1 MSGTSTSSSNGT
13 IIISGPAVIQVQD
26 FFLKAGILH
35 PIIVGSIVVIVLF
48 TYLRTG
54 SNRSVAPITVFDW
67 VINVALGSTLAGI
80 VNGNSLV
87 RGLLALAT
95 MLGFQ
100 YFTSTIS
107 TRFQHF
113 AWLFQGPPLVLA
125 FRGKMLTAVMRKHR
139 ISSVDLNAALRQRG
153 ILNISQVEC
162 AIIEPNGSFSVF
174 TIKEVKDAGVE
185 PAVLMVVPA
194 YEALCNSFAVLTDGQ
209 PEGVNEEDLEKGK
222 GEAVFEASRNQNSIV
237 LKTC

>member
-1 MSGTSTSSSNGT
+1 MSSGTSTSSSNGT
-13 IIISGPAVIQVQD
+13 VIISGPDVIQVQD
-26 FFLKAGILH
+26 FFVRAGILH
-35 PIIVGSIVVIVLF
+35 PIIVGSIGVIVLF
-48 TYLRTG
+48 AYLRMG

-107 TRFQHF
+107 TRFRYL
-113 AWLFQGPPLVLA
+113 AWVFQGPPLVLA
-125 FRGKMLTAVMRKHR
+125 FRGKMLTSVMMKHR
-139 ISSVDLNAALRQRG
+139 ISQVDLNAALRQNG
-153 ILNISQVEC
+153 ILNISLVEC

-174 TIKEVKDAGVE
+174 TTKDLKDAAVE
-185 PAVLMVVPA
+185 PAVLMAVPA
-194 YEALCNSFAVLTDGQ
+194 YEALCNSFTQDNRGEFLNQ
-209 PEGVNEEDLEKGK
+209 EDIEKGK
-222 GEAVFEASRNQNSIV
+222 GKALYEANSDQNSIV